1 MVRFVRSGFG
11 FVGGW
16 FRRAGGMWL
25 GVRLSRMWLG
35 RVGLLLRMSSRSLF
49 RLRVRRLLRG
59 VRGGSGVGSFGV
71 ASLGVAWFSD
81 AGHGRGRGPAVIY
94 RCKITAILAGGLL
107 VRELVGGG
115 LNMLFMGE
123 GTLLRGG
130 LCHYTAGTIEAGSG
144 VRDVSVVDY
153 RAVDVGVVDDGGVY
167 VHDCGV
173 VAERA
178 A

>member
-1 MVRFVRSGFG
+1 MR
-11 FVGGW
+11 
-16 FRRAGGMWL
+16 
-25 GVRLSRMWLG
+25 LG
-35 RVGLLLRMSSRSLF
+35 RVGLLLRMRSRSLF

-59 VRGGSGVGSFGV
+59 MRGGTSVGSFGV
-71 ASLGVAWFSD
+71 TGLGVAWL
-81 AGHGRGRGPAVIY
+81 AHARHGRGRGPAMVY

-107 VRELVGGG
+107 VRKLVCGG

-130 LCHYTAGTIEAGSG
+130 LCRYTAGTIETGSG

-153 RAVDVGVVDDGGVY
+153 RAVYVGVVDHGGVD
-167 VHDCGV
+167 VHDSGV
-173 VAERA
+173 VAKRA